1 MYSCH
6 SVLYCYAAAA
16 GDNSGEVDA
25 QEFVAALNVELN
37 DDDDDDDGKNALSYN
52 AFALSMFELAEH
64 WAEELTEVS
73 IQQVLGMLFREITS
87 STVCMTS
94 VH

>member
-1 MYSCH
+1 M
-6 SVLYCYAAAA
+6 
-16 GDNSGEVDA
+16 DA

-37 DDDDDDDGKNALSYN
+37 GDDDDDDGKNALSYN

-87 STVCMTS
+87 GTVCMYDS
-94 VH
+94 VHDSVHVMYTHVL